1 MYGSMVRRLAHVLLR
16 LRYIDGVENLL
27 SLNTDAWG
35 AGAFSFCREY
45 GAMGLATESLV
56 VRT

>member
-1 MYGSMVRRLAHVLLR
+1 MVRRLAHVLLR

-45 GAMGLATESLV
+45 GAMGLAMESLV